1 MRKPIIF
8 LAVAALVALGA
19 ILSLRADWS
28 TVAEGVA
35 MQSTMLAP
43 SRSEQQ
49 PPLVASVRE
58 PVRFSGAYDNDGVI
72 DQSRLASTSDAVEV
86 VSTKDTVRVML
97 TEGDGVVFDMDPS
110 TNTTVLGRDAVIPPI
125 HVTRGEESGVAVMV
139 IENPAANEARQLLA
153 SKLRSGER
161 LDANVFHRGDL
172 AGQDNTM
179 VR

>member
-8 LAVAALVALGA
+8 AAVTALVALGA

-28 TVAEGVA
+28 SVAEGVA

-43 SRSEQQ
+43 RSEA

-58 PVRFSGAYDNDGVI
+58 PVQFSGAYANDGII
-72 DQSRLASTSDAVEV
+72 DQSRLASAGAPVEI
-86 VSTKDTVRVML
+86 VSAKETVRVML
-97 TEGDGVVFDMDPS
+97 TEGDGEVVFDMDPS
-110 TNTTVLGRDAVIPPI
+110 TNTTVLGRGAVIPPI
-125 HVTRGEESGVAVMV
+125 HVTRGEEPGIDVMV
-139 IENPAANEARQLLA
+139 IENPAADEARQLLA

-161 LDANVFHRGDL
+161 LDANVFHRSDL
-172 AGQDNTM
+172 TGQTL